1 RQGDA
6 VPADGDLVR
15 RCGHHLEVRL
25 RVQGRRA
32 AADRCPQRGDRRPRA
47 GAGAVPAGRP
57 GEHDLPHPRARLD
70 RGRVR
75 DGDPVRLD
83 QGGARGHHRGCAAR
97 RRVPVAAVL
106 ADHDPEHPALAGRG
120 ADDDLDRHPED
131 LRHHPHDDRCEV
143 RHPGAGEPHVR
154 PVVHLRQQR
163 PRLRDGRVHLPA
175 GGAAGHLQ
183 HPADGQEPGGAGMT
197 AAVTDVDSST
207 QAADAAMGGG
217 PRGSAATSA
226 RRRLGNRIGSAIAL
240 VIAVLWTVPTFGLF
254 LSSLRPERQIKGTGW
269 WTIFAN
275 PGLTLENYEQVLG
288 GSSSTNLSQYFMNSL
303 VICIPATLLPLA
315 LAIMAAYAFSVL
327 EWRGRDVVF
336 VGVFALQIVPLQM
349 ALIPLLRFFNDTGA
363 GSVLLYL
370 PLWIAHT
377 IFALPLAIFLLHNFM
392 SEVPR
397 DLVEAAR
404 IDGAGHVAVFFR
416 IMLPLMMPAIA
427 S

>member
-1 RQGDA
+1 
-6 VPADGDLVR
+6 
-15 RCGHHLEVRL
+15 
-25 RVQGRRA
+25 
-32 AADRCPQRGDRRPRA
+32 
-47 GAGAVPAGRP
+47 
-57 GEHDLPHPRARLD
+57 
-70 RGRVR
+70 
-75 DGDPVRLD
+75 
-83 QGGARGHHRGCAAR
+83 
-97 RRVPVAAVL
+97 
-106 ADHDPEHPALAGRG
+106 
-120 ADDDLDRHPED
+120 
-131 LRHHPHDDRCEV
+131 
-143 RHPGAGEPHVR
+143 
-154 PVVHLRQQR
+154 
-163 PRLRDGRVHLPA
+163 
-175 GGAAGHLQ
+175 
-183 HPADGQEPGGAGMT
+183 MT

-226 RRRLGNRIGSAIAL
+226 RRMLGNRIGSAIAL

-427 S
+427 SFAIFQFLWVWNDLLVGLTFSGGQRLIQPLTAALAALTGDRGQDWHLLTAGAFVSIVIPLVVFFSLQRYFVRGLLAGSVKG